1 MIEALK
7 TFYQKN
13 NLGDEAFQKA
23 RAFILR
29 MEQLIGNGQH
39 IEDID
44 INMLDHVMA
53 NLVEKH
59 ENSVEN
65 IVILMRY
72 FKASKRN
79 DLFIHL
85 TQYTGSLGVFESIL
99 DKVKRIAGEQ
109 MYARIKALVEIP
121 ELGTPLREMAKHT
134 QDLMDA
140 LQAHL
145 SPHMVNKVL
154 ADNHHQ
160 IPKEA
165 FLEEKVHYE
174 AAETLDAYLS
184 DLHQRKVDELKKF
197 QSEGRIWYEQ
207 EINDEVVA
215 FVQNNPEILSA
226 VRVNDDLYI
235 TKIPYDTKAYLE
247 AATFKEKL
255 YHACHCPFV
264 KQIVADDIH
273 GISPIWCNC
282 SAGFTKYPFDVLFD
296 RDLDVECIA
305 TPLQGDEICRFKISL
320 QGVDYKR

>member
-7 TFYQKN
+7 DFYEKN
-13 NLGDEAFQKA
+13 KLGDEAFHHA
-23 RAFILR
+23 VSFLR
-29 MEQLIGNGQH
+29 DLKFLTDDDGN
-39 IEDID
+39 IADID
-44 INMLDHVMA
+44 IKTLDHLIA
-53 NLVEKH
+53 CLVTEKK
-59 ENSVEN
+59 NTVEH

-72 FKASKRN
+72 FKIAKRH

-85 TQYTGSLGVFESIL
+85 TQYTGSLGVFESIVE
-99 DKVKRIAGEQ
+99 KVKRVAGEK
-109 MYARIKALVEIP
+109 MYVRIKDLIKIP
-121 ELGTPLREMAKHT
+121 VLGTPLKEMPTYT

-140 LQAHL
+140 LNQHL
-145 SPHMVNKVL
+145 SPNALKKVL

-165 FLEEKVHYE
+165 FLEEKLYYE
-174 AAETLDAYLS
+174 AADTLDMYLN
-184 DLHQRKVDELKKF
+184 DLHQRKVEELKRF
-197 QSEGRIWYEQ
+197 QAEGRIWYEQ
-207 EINDEVVA
+207 EINDQVVA
-215 FVQNNPEILSA
+215 FVQSNPEILSA
-226 VRVNDDLYI
+226 VRVDDDLYI

-273 GISPIWCNC
+273 GISPAWCNC

-296 RDLDVECIA
+296 KDLDVTCIA

-320 QGVDYKR
+320 AGVDYKR